1 MVIIAICLS
10 ISMVVAVKVLD
21 IDRNLPSY
29 SAEQKVKEL
38 LWETRRL
45 RQFENEEY
53 SFSFYKI
60 NREVDEL
67 YAGHGIYEVKFT
79 VQAGRKQDEYQYVIT
94 SQ

>member
-21 IDRNLPSY
+21 TDRNLPSY

-38 LWETRRL
+38 LWETKRL
-45 RQFENEEY
+45 KQFENEDY
-53 SFSFYKI
+53 SFSAYKI
-60 NREVDEL
+60 NKEVDEL
-67 YAGHGIYEVKFT
+67 YADQGIYKVKFT
-79 VQAGRKQDEYQYVIT
+79 VQAGRKLDEYKYVIA